1 MSNSQINLPKTAFSM
16 KANLPAREPEIL
28 EYWQKINLYRELR
41 NSSKGKEKF
50 VLHDGPPYAN
60 GNIHMGTALNKILKD
75 IIVKFHQMDGKDSIY
90 VPGWDC
96 HGLPIEWK
104 IEEQYKK
111 NKKNKNDVPI
121 VEFRKECRLFAEKW
135 IEVHKGQFKRLGVV
149 GDWENY
155 YSTMSFDAEAQ
166 IVRELGKFLKEGSL
180 YRGFKPVL
188 WSTVEKTALAD
199 AEVERVLSMA
209 DGALLLID
217 SAEGVMPQTKFVLS
231 KALKQGLKPI
241 VVINKLDKA
250 DQRANEVLDETFDL
264 FVSLDAN
271 EEQLDFP
278 VLYASG
284 RSGWA
289 DTEVDGPRENLNPLL
304 DLILDHVKPAKF
316 EKEKPFAMLSTLLY
330 ADSFLGR
337 SLVGRIT
344 QGTAKANQSIKAINL
359 NGEKVDEGKLTKIF
373 RYEGTKKVPIEVG
386 EAGDIV
392 VIAGLENANVADT
405 ICDLDV
411 NEPISATPIDPPTM
425 SITITV
431 NTSPLAGKEGK
442 KLTSTQIRDRLLQEA
457 QNNVGI
463 TFAENNGN
471 DSFVVSGRGELML
484 EILLTQMRREGFEM
498 TVSPP
503 KVLYQTDESGKKL
516 EPIEEITMDLDEEYS
531 SKVIDSMNRR
541 KGKLIDLKDTGKDKK
556 RLIFHAPTRGLMGY
570 TSRFL
575 TLTKGNGVINR
586 IFHSYGP
593 FEGEMEGRRNGALI
607 AMEQGKAVAFAI
619 FNLQAR
625 GEMFVT
631 HNDPVYPGMIVGL
644 SPKPGDMII
653 NVMKGKKLTNMRTQG
668 TDENVVL
675 TPVRKMSIAEQLS
688 MLNTDEAL
696 EITPESCRLRKS
708 ILDPHERKRS
718 EKSGAAA

>member
-1 MSNSQINLPKTAFSM
+1 MSNNIRNITIIAHVDHGKTTMIDNLM
-16 KANLPAREPEIL
+16 KQSGSFRENEVVDERLMDSGELEKERGITILAKPASID
-28 EYWQKINLYRELR
+28 WQGSR
-41 NSSKGKEKF
+41 
-50 VLHDGPPYAN
+50 V
-60 GNIHMGTALNKILKD
+60 NIIDT
-75 IIVKFHQMDGKDSIY
+75 
-90 VPGWDC
+90 PGHRD
-96 HGLPIEWK
+96 
-104 IEEQYKK
+104 
-111 NKKNKNDVPI
+111 
-121 VEFRKECRLFAEKW
+121 FA
-135 IEVHKGQFKRLGVV
+135 
-149 GDWENY
+149 
-155 YSTMSFDAEAQ
+155 
-166 IVRELGKFLKEGSL
+166 
-180 YRGFKPVL
+180 
-188 WSTVEKTALAD
+188 

-217 SAEGVMPQTKFVLS
+217 SAEGVMPQTKFVLA

-289 DTEVDGPRENLNPLL
+289 DKEVDGPRENLHPLL
-304 DLILDHVKPAKF
+304 NLIMEHVKPAELDKT
-316 EKEKPFAMLSTLLY
+316 KPFAMLSTLLY

-337 SLVGRIT
+337 SLVGRIS
-344 QGTAKANQSIKAINL
+344 QGTAKANQPIKAINL
-359 NGEKVDEGKLTKIF
+359 KGEKVDEGKLTKIF

-392 VIAGLENANVADT
+392 VIAGLEKANVADT
-405 ICDLDV
+405 ICDPEV
-411 NEPISATPIDPPTM
+411 NDPIPATPIDPPTM
-425 SITITV
+425 SITISV
-431 NTSPLAGKEGK
+431 NSSPLAGTEGK
-442 KLTSTQIRDRLLQEA
+442 KLTSTQIRDRLVTEA

-463 TFAENNGN
+463 SFSQNANV
-471 DSFVVSGRGELML
+471 DSFIISGRGELML

-503 KVLYQTDESGKKL
+503 KVLYKKDENGNKL
-516 EPIEEITMDLDEEYS
+516 EPIEEITVDLDEEFS
-531 SKVIDSMNRR
+531 SKIIDSMNRR
-541 KGKLIDLKDTGKDKK
+541 KGKLLDLKDTGKDKK

-575 TLTKGNGVINR
+575 TLTKGTGVINR
-586 IFHSYGP
+586 LFHGYGK
-593 FEGEMEGRRNGALI
+593 FEGEMDGRKNGALI
-607 AMEQGKAVAFAI
+607 SMATGKAVAFAI

-631 HNDPVYPGMIVGL
+631 HNDPVYEGMIVGL
-644 SPKPGDMII
+644 APKPGDMII
-653 NVMKGKKLTNMRTQG
+653 NVMKGKQLTNMRTQG

-675 TPVRKMSIAEQLS
+675 TPVRQMSIAEQLS

-696 EITPESCRLRKS
+696 EITPKSLRLRKA
-708 ILDPHERKRS
+708 ILNPNDRKKN
-718 EKSGAAA
+718 EKSSTPL

>member
-1 MSNSQINLPKTAFSM
+1 MIDNLM
-16 KANLPAREPEIL
+16 KQSGSFRDNEVVEERVMDSGELEKERGITILAKPASVD
-28 EYWQKINLYRELR
+28 W
-41 NSSKGKEKF
+41 
-50 VLHDGPPYAN
+50 
-60 GNIHMGTALNKILKD
+60 
-75 IIVKFHQMDGKDSIY
+75 KDSRINIIDT
-90 VPGWDC
+90 PGHRD
-96 HGLPIEWK
+96 
-104 IEEQYKK
+104 
-111 NKKNKNDVPI
+111 
-121 VEFRKECRLFAEKW
+121 FA
-135 IEVHKGQFKRLGVV
+135 
-149 GDWENY
+149 
-155 YSTMSFDAEAQ
+155 
-166 IVRELGKFLKEGSL
+166 
-180 YRGFKPVL
+180 
-188 WSTVEKTALAD
+188 
-199 AEVERVLSMA
+199 AEVERVLIMA

-217 SAEGVMPQTKFVLS
+217 SAEGVMPQTKFVLA

-241 VVINKLDKA
+241 VIINKLDKA
-250 DQRANEVLDETFDL
+250 DQRAGEVLDETFDL

-289 DTEVDGPRENLNPLL
+289 SKEVDGSRKNLHPIL
-304 DLILDHVKPAKF
+304 DLIIEHVKPAKL
-316 EKEKPFAMLSTLLY
+316 EKEKPFAMLCTLLY

-337 SLVGRIT
+337 SLVGKIT
-344 QGTAKANQSIKAINL
+344 QGTARANQQIKAINL
-359 NGEKVDEGKLTKIF
+359 KGEKVDEGRLTKIF
-373 RYEGTKKVPIEVG
+373 RYEGTKRVPIEVG

-392 VIAGLENANVADT
+392 IIAGLEKANVADT
-405 ICDLDV
+405 ICDPEV
-411 NEPISATPIDPPTM
+411 SEAISATPIDPPTM
-425 SITITV
+425 SITVTV
-431 NTSPLAGKEGK
+431 NSSPLAGTEGK
-442 KLTSTQIRDRLLQEA
+442 KLTSTQIRDRLMLES

-463 TFAENNGN
+463 TFGENENR
-471 DSFVVSGRGELML
+471 DAFVISGRGELML

-503 KVLYQTDESGKKL
+503 KVLFQEDDSGKKL

-541 KGKLIDLKDTGKDKK
+541 KGQLIDLKDTGKNKK

-586 IFHSYGP
+586 IFHSFGKYAGDL
-593 FEGEMEGRRNGALI
+593 EGRRNGALI
-607 AMEQGKAVAFAI
+607 SMASGKAVAFAI

-631 HNDPVYPGMIVGL
+631 HNDAVYEGMIVGL
-644 SPKPGDMII
+644 SSKSGDLEI
-653 NVMKGKKLTNMRTQG
+653 NVMKGKQLTNMRTQG

-696 EITPESCRLRKS
+696 EITPRSLRLRKS
-708 ILDPHERKRS
+708 MLNPHDRKR
-718 EKSGAAA
+718 KSKAS

>member
-1 MSNSQINLPKTAFSM
+1 MNNSIRNITIIAHVDHGKTTLIDNLMKQSGSFRENEVVDDRLMDSGELEKERGITILAKPASINWKKT
-16 KANLPAREPEIL
+16 R
-28 EYWQKINLYRELR
+28 IN
-41 NSSKGKEKF
+41 
-50 VLHDGPPYAN
+50 
-60 GNIHMGTALNKILKD
+60 
-75 IIVKFHQMDGKDSIY
+75 IIDT
-90 VPGWDC
+90 PGHRD
-96 HGLPIEWK
+96 
-104 IEEQYKK
+104 
-111 NKKNKNDVPI
+111 
-121 VEFRKECRLFAEKW
+121 FA
-135 IEVHKGQFKRLGVV
+135 
-149 GDWENY
+149 
-155 YSTMSFDAEAQ
+155 
-166 IVRELGKFLKEGSL
+166 
-180 YRGFKPVL
+180 
-188 WSTVEKTALAD
+188 

-264 FVSLDAN
+264 FVSLDAS

-289 DTEVDGPRENLNPLL
+289 DKEEMGSRENLNPLL
-304 DLILDHVKPAKF
+304 DEIIEHVKPAKLD
-316 EKEKPFAMLSTLLY
+316 KSKPFAMLSTLLY

-337 SLVGRIT
+337 SLVGRIA

-359 NGEKVDEGKLTKIF
+359 MGEKIDEGRLTKIF
-373 RYEGTKKVPIEVG
+373 RYEGTKKVPIEIG

-392 VIAGLENANVADT
+392 VIAGLEKANVADT
-405 ICDLDV
+405 ICDLEV
-411 NEPISATPIDPPTM
+411 NEPIKATPIDPPTM

-431 NTSPLAGKEGK
+431 NTSPLAGTEGK
-442 KLTSTQIRDRLLQEA
+442 KLTSTQIRDRLIQEA

-463 TFAENNGN
+463 TFQENEGN

-503 KVLYQTDESGKKL
+503 KVLYKKDENGNKL

-531 SKVIDSMNRR
+531 SKIIDSMNKR
-541 KGKLIDLKDTGKDKK
+541 KGKLIELKDTGKGKK
-556 RLIFHAPTRGLMGY
+556 RLLFHAPTRGLMGY

-575 TLTKGNGVINR
+575 TATKGNGVINR
-586 IFHSYGP
+586 IFFDYGP

-607 AMEQGKAVAFAI
+607 SMEQGKAVAFAI

-696 EITPESCRLRKS
+696 EITPESCRLRKA

-718 EKSGAAA
+718 EKSGSAA

>member
-1 MSNSQINLPKTAFSM
+1 MIDNLMKQSGSFRDNEIVDERLMDSGELEKERGITILAKPASIN
-16 KANLPAREPEIL
+16 
-28 EYWQKINLYRELR
+28 W
-41 NSSKGKEKF
+41 
-50 VLHDGPPYAN
+50 
-60 GNIHMGTALNKILKD
+60 
-75 IIVKFHQMDGKDSIY
+75 KDSRVNIIDT
-90 VPGWDC
+90 PGHRD
-96 HGLPIEWK
+96 
-104 IEEQYKK
+104 
-111 NKKNKNDVPI
+111 
-121 VEFRKECRLFAEKW
+121 FA
-135 IEVHKGQFKRLGVV
+135 
-149 GDWENY
+149 
-155 YSTMSFDAEAQ
+155 
-166 IVRELGKFLKEGSL
+166 
-180 YRGFKPVL
+180 
-188 WSTVEKTALAD
+188 

-217 SAEGVMPQTKFVLS
+217 SAEGVMPQTKFVLA

-289 DTEVDGPRENLNPLL
+289 SKEVDGPRENLHPLL
-304 DLILDHVKPAKF
+304 DLIIDHVKPAELDKT
-316 EKEKPFAMLSTLLY
+316 KPFAMLSTLLY

-337 SLVGRIT
+337 SLVGRIS
-344 QGTAKANQSIKAINL
+344 QGTAKANQPIKAINL
-359 NGEKVDEGKLTKIF
+359 KGEKIDEGKLTKIF

-392 VIAGLENANVADT
+392 VIAGLEKANVADT
-405 ICDLDV
+405 ICDPELND
-411 NEPISATPIDPPTM
+411 PIPATPIDPPTM
-425 SITITV
+425 SITISV
-431 NTSPLAGKEGK
+431 NSSPLAGTEGK
-442 KLTSTQIRDRLLQEA
+442 KLTSTQIRDRLISEA

-463 TFAENNGN
+463 TFSQNENV
-471 DSFVVSGRGELML
+471 DSFVISGRGELML

-503 KVLYQTDESGKKL
+503 KVLYQKDEAGNKL
-516 EPIEEITMDLDEEYS
+516 EPIEEITVDLDEEFS
-531 SKVIDSMNRR
+531 SKIIDSMNRR
-541 KGKLIDLKDTGKDKK
+541 KGKLLDLKDTGKDKK
-556 RLIFHAPTRGLMGY
+556 RLVFHAPTRGLMGY

-575 TLTKGNGVINR
+575 TLTKGTGVINR
-586 IFHSYGP
+586 LFHGYGK
-593 FEGEMEGRRNGALI
+593 FEGEMDGRKNGALVS
-607 AMEQGKAVAFAI
+607 MSTGKAVAFAI

-631 HNDPVYPGMIVGL
+631 HNDPVYEGMIVGL
-644 SPKPGDMII
+644 APKPGDMII
-653 NVMKGKKLTNMRTQG
+653 NVMKGKQLTNMRTQG

-675 TPVRKMSIAEQLS
+675 TPVRQMSIAEQLS

-696 EITPESCRLRKS
+696 EITPKSLRLRKS
-708 ILDPHERKRS
+708 ILNPHDRKKS

>member
-1 MSNSQINLPKTAFSM
+1 MSNNIRNITIIAHVDHGKTTMIDNLMKQSGSFRENEVIDERLMDSGELEKERGITILAKPASIN
-16 KANLPAREPEIL
+16 
-28 EYWQKINLYRELR
+28 W
-41 NSSKGKEKF
+41 
-50 VLHDGPPYAN
+50 
-60 GNIHMGTALNKILKD
+60 
-75 IIVKFHQMDGKDSIY
+75 KDSRVNIIDT
-90 VPGWDC
+90 PGHRD
-96 HGLPIEWK
+96 
-104 IEEQYKK
+104 
-111 NKKNKNDVPI
+111 
-121 VEFRKECRLFAEKW
+121 FA
-135 IEVHKGQFKRLGVV
+135 
-149 GDWENY
+149 
-155 YSTMSFDAEAQ
+155 
-166 IVRELGKFLKEGSL
+166 
-180 YRGFKPVL
+180 
-188 WSTVEKTALAD
+188 

-241 VVINKLDKA
+241 VIINKLDKA

-289 DTEVDGPRENLNPLL
+289 SKEVDGPRENLHPLL
-304 DLILDHVKPAKF
+304 DLIIEHVKPAELDKT
-316 EKEKPFAMLSTLLY
+316 KPFAMLSTLLY

-337 SLVGRIT
+337 SLVGRIS
-344 QGTAKANQSIKAINL
+344 QGTAKANQPIKAINL
-359 NGEKVDEGKLTKIF
+359 KGEKIDEGKLTKIF

-392 VIAGLENANVADT
+392 VIAGLEKANVADT
-405 ICDLDV
+405 ICDPELND
-411 NEPISATPIDPPTM
+411 PIPATPIDPPTM
-425 SITITV
+425 SITISV
-431 NTSPLAGKEGK
+431 NSSPLAGTEGK
-442 KLTSTQIRDRLLQEA
+442 KLTSTQIRDRLISEA

-463 TFAENNGN
+463 TFSQNTNV
-471 DSFVVSGRGELML
+471 DSFVISGRGELML

-503 KVLYQTDESGKKL
+503 KVLYQKDENGDKL
-516 EPIEEITMDLDEEYS
+516 EPIEEITVDLDEEFS
-531 SKVIDSMNRR
+531 SKIIDSMNRR
-541 KGKLIDLKDTGKDKK
+541 KGKLLDLKDTGKDKK
-556 RLIFHAPTRGLMGY
+556 RLVFHAPTRGLMGY

-575 TLTKGNGVINR
+575 TLTKGTGVINR
-586 IFHSYGP
+586 IFHGYGK
-593 FEGEMEGRRNGALI
+593 FEGEMDGRKNGALI
-607 AMEQGKAVAFAI
+607 SMSTGKAVAFAI

-631 HNDPVYPGMIVGL
+631 HNDPVYEGMIVGL
-644 SPKPGDMII
+644 TPKPGDMII
-653 NVMKGKKLTNMRTQG
+653 NVMKGKQLTNMRTQG

-675 TPVRKMSIAEQLS
+675 TPVRQMSIAEQLS

-696 EITPESCRLRKS
+696 EITPQSLRLRKA
-708 ILDPHERKRS
+708 ILNPHDRKKS

>member
-1 MSNSQINLPKTAFSM
+1 MSNNIRNITIIAHVDHGKTTMIDNLMKQSGSFRENEVVDERLMDSGELEKERGITILAKPASIN
-16 KANLPAREPEIL
+16 
-28 EYWQKINLYRELR
+28 WQDSR
-41 NSSKGKEKF
+41 
-50 VLHDGPPYAN
+50 V
-60 GNIHMGTALNKILKD
+60 NIIDT
-75 IIVKFHQMDGKDSIY
+75 
-90 VPGWDC
+90 PGHRD
-96 HGLPIEWK
+96 
-104 IEEQYKK
+104 
-111 NKKNKNDVPI
+111 
-121 VEFRKECRLFAEKW
+121 FA
-135 IEVHKGQFKRLGVV
+135 
-149 GDWENY
+149 
-155 YSTMSFDAEAQ
+155 
-166 IVRELGKFLKEGSL
+166 
-180 YRGFKPVL
+180 
-188 WSTVEKTALAD
+188 

-217 SAEGVMPQTKFVLS
+217 SAEGVMPQTKFVLA

-289 DTEVDGPRENLNPLL
+289 SKEVDGPRENLHPLL
-304 DLILDHVKPAKF
+304 DLIIEHVKPAELDKT
-316 EKEKPFAMLSTLLY
+316 KPFAMLSTLLY

-337 SLVGRIT
+337 SLVGRIS
-344 QGTAKANQSIKAINL
+344 QGTAKANQPIKAINL

-373 RYEGTKKVPIEVG
+373 RYEGTKKVPIEIG

-392 VIAGLENANVADT
+392 VIAGLEKANVADT
-405 ICDLDV
+405 ICDPEL
-411 NEPISATPIDPPTM
+411 NEPIPATPIDPPTM
-425 SITITV
+425 SITISV
-431 NTSPLAGKEGK
+431 NSSPLAGTEGK
-442 KLTSTQIRDRLLQEA
+442 KLTSTQIRDRLLSEA

-463 TFAENNGN
+463 TFSQNANV
-471 DSFVVSGRGELML
+471 DSFVISGRGELML

-503 KVLYQTDESGKKL
+503 KVLFQKDEAGNKL
-516 EPIEEITMDLDEEYS
+516 EPIEEITVDLDEEYS
-531 SKVIDSMNRR
+531 SKIIDSMNRR
-541 KGKLIDLKDTGKDKK
+541 KGKLLDLKDTGKDKK
-556 RLIFHAPTRGLMGY
+556 RLVFHAPTRGLMGY

-575 TLTKGNGVINR
+575 TLTKGTGVINR
-586 IFHSYGP
+586 IFHGYGK
-593 FEGEMEGRRNGALI
+593 FEGEMDGRKNGALI
-607 AMEQGKAVAFAI
+607 SMSTGKAVAFAI

-631 HNDPVYPGMIVGL
+631 HNDPVYEGMIVGL
-644 SPKPGDMII
+644 TPKPGDMII
-653 NVMKGKKLTNMRTQG
+653 NVMKGKQLTNMRTQG

-675 TPVRKMSIAEQLS
+675 TPVRQMSIAEQLS

-696 EITPESCRLRKS
+696 EITPKSLRLRKA
-708 ILDPHERKRS
+708 ILNPHDRKKS

>member
-1 MSNSQINLPKTAFSM
+1 MDNNIRNITIIAHVDHGKTTMIDALMKQSGSFRENEVVEERLMDSGELEKERGITILAKPASIN
-16 KANLPAREPEIL
+16 
-28 EYWQKINLYRELR
+28 WQGSRIN
-41 NSSKGKEKF
+41 
-50 VLHDGPPYAN
+50 
-60 GNIHMGTALNKILKD
+60 
-75 IIVKFHQMDGKDSIY
+75 IIDT
-90 VPGWDC
+90 PGHRD
-96 HGLPIEWK
+96 
-104 IEEQYKK
+104 
-111 NKKNKNDVPI
+111 
-121 VEFRKECRLFAEKW
+121 FA
-135 IEVHKGQFKRLGVV
+135 
-149 GDWENY
+149 
-155 YSTMSFDAEAQ
+155 
-166 IVRELGKFLKEGSL
+166 
-180 YRGFKPVL
+180 
-188 WSTVEKTALAD
+188 

-217 SAEGVMPQTKFVLS
+217 SSEGVMPQTKFVLA

-241 VVINKLDKA
+241 VIINKLDKP
-250 DQRANEVLDETFDL
+250 DQRAEEVLDETFDL

-289 DTEVDGPRENLNPLL
+289 SKEVDEPRENLHPLL
-304 DLILDHVKPAKF
+304 DLILEHVKPD
-316 EKEKPFAMLSTLLY
+316 ELDNSKPFAMLSTLLY

-337 SLVGRIT
+337 SLVGKIS
-344 QGTAKANQSIKAINL
+344 QGSAKANQQIKAINL
-359 NGEKVDEGKLTKIF
+359 QGEKVDEGRLTKIF

-392 VIAGLENANVADT
+392 VIAGLEKANVADT
-405 ICDLDV
+405 ICDIEV

-425 SITITV
+425 SIKVTV
-431 NTSPLAGKEGK
+431 NSSPLAGTEGK
-442 KLTSTQIRDRLLQEA
+442 KLTSTQIRDRLILEA

-463 TFAENNGN
+463 TFSENKNN
-471 DSFVVSGRGELML
+471 DAFEISGRGELML

-503 KVLYQTDESGKKL
+503 KVLFKKDENGNKL
-516 EPIEEITMDLDEEYS
+516 EPIEEITMDLDEEHS

-541 KGKLIDLKDTGKDKK
+541 KGKLIDLKDTGKNKK

-570 TSRFL
+570 TSKFL

-586 IFHSYGP
+586 IFHSYGKY
-593 FEGEMEGRRNGALI
+593 EGEMEGRRNGALI
-607 AMEQGKAVAFAI
+607 SMETGKAVAFAI

-625 GEMFVT
+625 GEMLVT
-631 HNDPVYPGMIVGL
+631 HNDHVYVGMIVGL
-644 SPKPGDMII
+644 APKAGDLQI

-688 MLNTDEAL
+688 ILNTDEAL
-696 EITPESCRLRKS
+696 EITPKSCRLRKA
-708 ILDPHERKRS
+708 ILNPHERKKS
-718 EKSGAAA
+718 EKASASAA